1 MEVVSGDVRNYLHT
15 ILDDDF
21 TVNMNSN
28 DKQAE
33 RLSEERSIRSYW
45 KIQLPLKISIQREEF
60 EVGIISI
67 QLKNVQRNSPRAFI
81 SDGGGNDVISQRMV
95 ERRIETYGDLFQD
108 LLPFEQVQDPD
119 LTCWLVMYVE
129 SPTPETQ
136 GYYIFKDIKQL
147 IQTQF
152 DNNANNNISL
162 RDMVSN
168 ITEEL
173 IALGQQLSEPTY
185 DTTYDFQGILD
196 DLCTTDFSTLSPHP
210 SRRVSQFSWSMRRYN
225 FGGDNRDFFRSGLV
239 MGPDTAYY
247 LNLTDIRTIA
257 RHYHDKYVSLLV
269 GNNYNANFK
278 KTFFY
283 VGEDEIYSDLF
294 LEPRTGKKASRR
306 NQWQSNLPLR
316 LSFEKGGNSDPNSVK
331 KISLSVV
338 SGKTLKFESVDGLA
352 VYTFKKGVIFSGT
365 PLAFYEF
372 LNQNILDSKILTP
385 DVRSVNIRVKGLKY
399 RTSPYT
405 SREGLSNDLLLP
417 NVSLDSSLVHYV
429 PPPRSRLYRVLQY
442 IDTEDLSVEIVDS
455 LNPSRAPLFHVG
467 ISDIT
472 LHFRE
477 IWNNVFR
484 D

>member
-45 KIQLPLKISIQREEF
+45 KIRLPLKISIQREEF
-60 EVGIISI
+60 EVGIIAVQI
-67 QLKNVQRNSPRAFI
+67 KNVQRNSPRAFI
-81 SDGGGNDVISQRMV
+81 SDGGGNDVVSQRMV

-108 LLPFEQVQDPD
+108 LLPFEQVQDAD
-119 LTCWLVMYVE
+119 LTCWLVMYEE
-129 SPTPETQ
+129 SQ

-162 RDMVSN
+162 RDMMSN
-168 ITEEL
+168 ITLEL
-173 IALGQQLSEPTY
+173 VALGQQLSEPTY
-185 DTTYDFQGILD
+185 DTVHDFYGTLD
-196 DLCTTDFSTLSPHP
+196 HLCTTDFSTLSPHP
-210 SRRVSQFSWSMRRYN
+210 SRRASQFSWAMRRYF
-225 FGGDNRDFFRSGLV
+225 FGGDNRDLFKSGLV
-239 MGPDTAYY
+239 MGSDTAYY
-247 LNLTDIRTIA
+247 LRLTDLHTIA
-257 RHYHDKYVSLLV
+257 RHYEDGYVNLIV
-269 GNNYNANFK
+269 GNNYNADLKKNF
-278 KTFFY
+278 FF
-283 VGEDEIYSDLF
+283 VGDDEIYYNLK
-294 LEPRTGKKASRR
+294 LLPKTGKKAGRR

-316 LSFEKGGNSDPNSVK
+316 LSFEEGGNSDPNSVK

-352 VYTFKKGVIFSGT
+352 IYTFKKGVIFSGT

-372 LNQNILDSKILTP
+372 LNQNILNFKFLTP
-385 DVRSVNIRVKGLKY
+385 DVRSVNIHVKGLKY

-405 SREGLSNDLLLP
+405 RQEGLSNDLLLV
-417 NVSLDSSLVHYV
+417 NLSLDSSLIHYV
-429 PPPRSRLYRVLQY
+429 PPPKSRLYRILQY

-455 LNPSRAPLFHVG
+455 LNPNRAPLFHVG